1 MSITTETRANRLL
14 NEKIPQL
21 EDNLADNP
29 SPERLDELED
39 AYRELL
45 DLTEELAARKAY
57 EWGGVPDECKS
68 RLYELEQLRS
78 GNSPSNGS
86 SQAGSESDADQSTED
101 VSVVDEQDYTDQTG
115 ETASNEKTVSGE
127 DASDEEATEDVFD
140 IVDPDATFDD
150 VVGLEGVK
158 RDFREK
164 VEAPFKDAEQ
174 LDRLGIDPA
183 NGTVLYGP
191 PGNGKTFICEA
202 VANEI
207 DAVVLKVKGSDIL
220 SKYVSEPEQNIDR
233 LFTAARERAP
243 CIVAFDEID
252 VFLKSRGEDD
262 TSPGHDKMVGE
273 FLAQMSEIDP
283 EDNVFVVGTTNQQEE
298 LDNAATRPGRLEG
311 KTYVPLPDESHR
323 REMLREELGDAQH
336 SVRNTIVDRVATETS
351 WYSFADLGA
360 IINDAG
366 WAAYRNDR
374 DRITDEDLI
383 KAYKSSDSSVSK
395 DAWFEEEREYRKEQE
410 D

>member
-14 NEKIPQL
+14 NEKIPEL
-21 EDNLADNP
+21 EAELGEDP
-29 SPERLDELED
+29 SPELFDELED
-39 AYRELL
+39 AYQELL
-45 DLTEELAARKAY
+45 DLAEDLAARKAY
-57 EWGGVPDECKS
+57 EWGGVPEECKS

-78 GNSPSNGS
+78 GNSSSEGS
-86 SQAGSESDADQSTED
+86 APATVNSDADRSSED
-101 VSVVDEQDYTDQTG
+101 VRVVNESDYSDQSGEAASDE
-115 ETASNEKTVSGE
+115 ETASSEA
-127 DASDEEATEDVFD
+127 ASDEEATDDVFD
-140 IVDPDATFDD
+140 VVDPDATFDD
-150 VVGLEGVK
+150 IVGLEEVK

-164 VEAPFKDAEQ
+164 VEAPFKDAER

-202 VANEI
+202 TANEL
-207 DAVVLKVKGSDIL
+207 DAIVLKVKGSDIL

-273 FLAQMSEIDP
+273 FLAQMSELDA
-283 EDNVFVVGTTNQQEE
+283 EDNVYVVGTTNQQEE

-323 REMLREELGDAQH
+323 REMLREELEEAEH
-336 SVRNTIVDRVATETS
+336 SVRDTVVNWVASETA

-360 IINDAG
+360 IVNDAG
-366 WAAYRNDR
+366 WAAYRDDR
-374 DRITDEDLI
+374 DQITDEDLVN
-383 KAYKSSDSSVSK
+383 AYKASNSSVSK
-395 DAWFEEEREYRKEQE
+395 EAWFGKEREYR
-410 D
+410 DGRGD

>member
-14 NEKIPQL
+14 NETIPQL
-21 EDNLADNP
+21 EDELADDP

-45 DLTEELAARKAY
+45 DLTEDLAARKAY

-78 GNSPSNGS
+78 GNSPT
-86 SQAGSESDADQSTED
+86 ESGAPE
-101 VSVVDEQDYTDQTG
+101 TDDLDG
-115 ETASNEKTVSGE
+115 DG
-127 DASDEEATEDVFD
+127 SDEEIRTVDEKDDAGAVDEGTESSGDTSDEETGEDVFD
-140 IVDPDATFDD
+140 IVEPDATFDD
-150 VVGLEGVK
+150 VVGLEEVK
-158 RDFREK
+158 QDFREK
-164 VEAPFKDAEQ
+164 VEAPFKDAET

-202 VANEI
+202 TANEL

-233 LFTAARERAP
+233 LFAAARERAP

-273 FLAQMSEIDP
+273 FLAQTSELDA
-283 EDNVFVVGTTNQQEE
+283 EDNVFIVGTTNQQEE

-311 KTYVPLPDESHR
+311 KTYVPLPDEPHR
-323 REMLREELGDAQH
+323 REMLREELADAEH
-336 SVRNTIVDRVATETS
+336 SVRDTVIDRVAGETA

-360 IINDAG
+360 IVNEAG
-366 WAAYRNDR
+366 WAAYRDDR
-374 DRITDEDLI
+374 DHITDTDLVN
-383 KAYKSSDSSVSK
+383 AYEASEPSVSK
-395 DAWFEEEREYRKEQE
+395 QTWFEEEREYRNSRG